1 MNTKKKAA
9 LAKRIDETKRK
20 IAALR
25 EAKKSAVPSI
35 GVAFLIETEL
45 EKASLIMGAK
55 NIVSDL
61 QSQAEKLAKVE
72 ADQLMP
78 IIDQLKTTF
87 GTEAAESFYRS
98 STSAIRELV
107 DQIQKTKDAINDQIM
122 SLENGAAGLPMNDM
136 QMDDSGAED
145 DLGDDMGDDLGDDM
159 GDDMGDDDLGGEM
172 GGDMAAP
179 DLAPEAPEAP
189 EDDAFA
195 DDMGTAAGRA
205 RKESAEKF
213 EKAILEWFR
222 RTVKEGHKPS
232 KAASIVAEGFGVDV
246 ADVKDI
252 VRETA
257 KVSKK

>member
-1 MNTKKKAA
+1 MNAKKKAS
-9 LAKRIDETKRK
+9 LTKRIDETKKK
-20 IAALR
+20 IAGLR
-25 EAKKSAVPSI
+25 ETKAPSI

-98 STSAIRELV
+98 STTAIRDLV

-122 SLENGAAGLPMNDM
+122 NLENGAAGLPMNDM
-136 QMDDSGAED
+136 QMDG
-145 DLGDDMGDDLGDDM
+145 GDDL
-159 GDDMGDDDLGGEM
+159 GDDDLGGELGDDEL
-172 GGDMAAP
+172 GGDDLGDELGDDLGDEMGAEDEMAAP
-179 DLAPEAPEAP
+179 EIPGG
-189 EDDAFA
+189 EDDFA
-195 DDMGTAAGRA
+195 DEMGNAAGRA

-213 EKAILEWFR
+213 EKTILEWFR
-222 RTVKEGHKPS
+222 RTVREGNKPTR
-232 KAASIVAEGFGVDV
+232 AAKIVAEGFDVDV
-246 ADVKDI
+246 EDVKDI
-252 VRETA
+252 VREA
-257 KVSKK
+257 AQVSKGK